1 VKVSSQRV
9 TGRGQAGC
17 NALSK
22 AVVSATVLLGMLTT
36 SAPAHAVDGCVVLLC
51 LAAPSWRAIPQCVP
65 PIRALFR
72 DLARGKGFPTCAMA
86 GPGNSSSHEWASAR
100 GNCPPQYARQFEGPD
115 GPIYSCDYTG
125 AVAIQVDGVA
135 WARTWWN
142 LDGDSVTEFTL
153 AAKKGMSAWD
163 SKFDDD
169 YAAWLAAQPPS
180 PPPCLSC

>member
-1 VKVSSQRV
+1 VPSPNACRRSERCSATWHAAKVSR
-9 TGRGQAGC
+9 RAPWP
-17 NALSK
+17 
-22 AVVSATVLLGMLTT
+22 
-36 SAPAHAVDGCVVLLC
+36 APAT
-51 LAAPSWRAIPQCVP
+51 AAATNGQ
-65 PIRALFR
+65 
-72 DLARGKGFPTCAMA
+72 
-86 GPGNSSSHEWASAR
+86 AR

-125 AVAIQVDGVA
+125 AVAIHVDGVS

-142 LDGDSVTEFTL
+142 FDGNSVTEFTL